1 MIRLNSKWTFDLINQ
16 KKKNTIMSKKK
27 LLIVMSNS
35 DPAKPEGCY
44 APLFQ
49 ATIAAALSFDVEVVL
64 TGTAG
69 QLAIAGVAERV
80 EMNLDTHSTLYDII
94 KEAHGAGVS
103 FKACNTSLKMA
114 GEELIAEVEEKVGA
128 AYVIDEAMDDDTVT
142 FTY

>member
-1 MIRLNSKWTFDLINQ
+1 MNNKTLSG
-16 KKKNTIMSKKK
+16 KK
-27 LLIVMSNS
+27 LLIIMSNS
-35 DPAKPEGCY
+35 DPLQPEGCY

-49 ATIAAALSFDVEVVL
+49 ATIAAALSHEVEVVL
-64 TGTAG
+64 TGVSG
-69 QLAIAGVAERV
+69 QLAIAGTAENV

-114 GEELIAEVEEKVGA
+114 GENLIPEVEEKVGA
-128 AYVIDEAMDDDTVT
+128 AYVIDEAMDDNTVT

>member
-1 MIRLNSKWTFDLINQ
+1 MN
-16 KKKNTIMSKKK
+16 KKK

-35 DPAKPEGCY
+35 DPAKPESCY

-49 ATIAAALSFDVEVVL
+49 ATIAAALSHEVEVIF
-64 TGTAG
+64 TGTSG
-69 QLAIAGVAERV
+69 QLAIIGHAEKAEV
-80 EMNLDTHSTLYDII
+80 NLESHRTIYDII
-94 KEAHGAGVS
+94 KEAHLAGVS

-114 GEELIAEVEEKVGA
+114 GEEMIEEVEERVGA